1 MCLTTQ
7 TLTMAELVI
16 GLAVVSTPPA
26 LFVFERIADA
36 MQRATGVSLQGAEE
50 AQTND
55 QAGKKS
61 DTPNPP
67 LSNRSTCASTSTC
80 ASARSEPEVNGL

>member
-1 MCLTTQ
+1 
-7 TLTMAELVI
+7 MAELVI
-16 GLAVVSTPPA
+16 GLAVVSTPPV

-36 MQRATGVSLQGAEE
+36 MQRATGVSLQGVEE

-55 QAGKKS
+55 QSGKKS
-61 DTPNPP
+61 ELENLAPNPP

-80 ASARSEPEVNGL
+80 ASARSAPEVNGL